1 MEAVSLKKKTLGE
14 WTSYLFSGA
23 IVVNYLAM
31 WFDLIEIRTFGL
43 VLLLLLG
50 INQLWNSWREY
61 QENKRFEG
69 MVLVSFV
76 IGVATLGLFISSF
89 F

>member
-1 MEAVSLKKKTLGE
+1 MEAISLKKKVLRE
-14 WTSYLFSGA
+14 WTSYLFLGA

-31 WFDLIEIRTFGL
+31 RFDLIEIRTFGL
-43 VLLLLLG
+43 VLLLLVG

-76 IGVATLGLFISSF
+76 IGVSILGLFISSF